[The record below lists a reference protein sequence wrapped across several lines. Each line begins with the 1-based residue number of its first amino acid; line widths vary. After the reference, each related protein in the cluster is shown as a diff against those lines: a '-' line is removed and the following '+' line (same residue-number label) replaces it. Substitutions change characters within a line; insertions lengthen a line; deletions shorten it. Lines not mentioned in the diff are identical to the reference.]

1 MISLKQFFCF
11 LILLFCGNY
20 FFAQLNLNHY
30 DISRVSQ
37 DDGLSQG
44 SNYFRFEDSK
54 GFMWITANDALNRYD
69 GSNVKV
75 YNLNYYF
82 KNYPNLQQGY
92 GFAEDNKNL
101 YIGSTRGLYQYDYE
115 KDEFILIEIFKNS
128 KTKTAIPIGFSQG
141 KIWCFNED
149 FELATYD
156 VASKK
161 IEKITQLPIEPLI
174 SMHVYGSEG
183 TTFFSKMP
191 FIDNKNNLWF
201 FSKTQIL
208 HYNTTT
214 KKSTFPLS
222 KDDTTIYS
230 SHFDNIKNN
239 LYIGTKNNLLI
250 YNLTDFSKKTI
261 TEIDGEKLNTVF
273 SIAQQKDILVLKLE
287 GKFIISNNQFSEKTI
302 IYENKRAYGFGF
314 DKIGRLWFCDDGFGQ
329 AIYNFN
335 GKILRSSEEN
345 RSEKFSIIKN
355 FGVNSISEFPNG
367 NILINNGLEH
377 LTKKSKFIKH
387 HIIQRFNH
395 YSIKVNFDPHRNG
408 NWVNID
414 NLSQY
419 ELKFLDDKNNLKSV
433 FKIENTNNSRF
444 QSMAVF
450 KEFPPMLS
458 FSNGIFWLNETAKNL
473 EKIKTLPDK
482 NGFYINKIS
491 GNRVAISY
499 LNGDMI
505 LAQINPDKSVK
516 VLQKILPGVQSF
528 YLQEDEKANQFW
540 VGTNEGVFLLDKN
553 FKILKKFDSNNGLAG
568 TYIYG
573 ILIDNDGNAWC
584 SHQRGLSSI
593 EKNSFRI
600 INYDKEDGIQHW
612 DFNNRAFLKTRDG
625 TLYFGGVNGFN
636 YFKPPLKIQSH
647 YQPEIYFDEILINN
661 KRIEAKNGFNSVE
674 KLALKNDENNINI
687 KVFIKDLEFGKQ
699 RKLYYRITNH
709 ENKWTLISA
718 KQSLIFNSLS
728 PNHYKIEFA
737 VYDKFS
743 NQFSAIKKLEIT
755 ISKAFYQTF
764 LFWILV
770 SGLFFGGIFALYGRW
785 RFLKQKEFYQH
796 ELDLDNQRNK
806 ITADLHD
813 DLGATLSSLQIN
825 SAIAQ
830 KLLDKD
836 LSQTRKILQKI
847 EAQAKHISENI
858 GDIIWSLKPGK
869 NEFMSLSTR
878 IINSANEILGHTEI
892 PFKIKVNPE
901 IDLEIKDF
909 TMRKN
914 MVLICKEALN
924 NIAKYSLA
932 TKVEVNLTKKNE
944 EYHLEIFDNG
954 IGFNPENKKGNGL
967 QNMKKRT
974 EEMHGKFEVS
984 TNPGTFI
991 KIIIPTI
998 RD

>member
-1 MISLKQFFCF
+1 MK
-11 LILLFCGNY
+11 
-20 FFAQLNLNHY
+20 
-30 DISRVSQ
+30 
-37 DDGLSQG
+37 
-44 SNYFRFEDSK
+44 
-54 GFMWITANDALNRYD
+54 
-69 GSNVKV
+69 
-75 YNLNYYF
+75 
-82 KNYPNLQQGY
+82 
-92 GFAEDNKNL
+92 
-101 YIGSTRGLYQYDYE
+101 
-115 KDEFILIEIFKNS
+115 
-128 KTKTAIPIGFSQG
+128 
-141 KIWCFNED
+141 
-149 FELATYD
+149 
-156 VASKK
+156 
-161 IEKITQLPIEPLI
+161 
-174 SMHVYGSEG
+174 
-183 TTFFSKMP
+183 
-191 FIDNKNNLWF
+191 
-201 FSKTQIL
+201 
-208 HYNTTT
+208 
-214 KKSTFPLS
+214 
-222 KDDTTIYS
+222 
-230 SHFDNIKNN
+230 
-239 LYIGTKNNLLI
+239 
-250 YNLTDFSKKTI
+250 
-261 TEIDGEKLNTVF
+261 
-273 SIAQQKDILVLKLE
+273 
-287 GKFIISNNQFSEKTI
+287 
-302 IYENKRAYGFGF
+302 
-314 DKIGRLWFCDDGFGQ
+314 
-329 AIYNFN
+329 
-335 GKILRSSEEN
+335 
-345 RSEKFSIIKN
+345 
-355 FGVNSISEFPNG
+355 
-367 NILINNGLEH
+367 
-377 LTKKSKFIKH
+377 
-387 HIIQRFNH
+387 
-395 YSIKVNFDPHRNG
+395 
-408 NWVNID
+408 
-414 NLSQY
+414 
-419 ELKFLDDKNNLKSV
+419 
-433 FKIENTNNSRF
+433 
-444 QSMAVF
+444 
-450 KEFPPMLS
+450 
-458 FSNGIFWLNETAKNL
+458 
-473 EKIKTLPDK
+473 
-482 NGFYINKIS
+482 
-491 GNRVAISY
+491 
-499 LNGDMI
+499 
-505 LAQINPDKSVK
+505 
-516 VLQKILPGVQSF
+516 
-528 YLQEDEKANQFW
+528 
-540 VGTNEGVFLLDKN
+540 
-553 FKILKKFDSNNGLAG
+553 
-568 TYIYG
+568 
-573 ILIDNDGNAWC
+573 
-584 SHQRGLSSI
+584 
-593 EKNSFRI
+593 KNSFRI

-699 RKLYYRITNH
+699 RTLYYRITNH

>member
-1 MISLKQFFCF
+1 MIYLKQYFCIF
-11 LILLFCGNY
+11 ILLICGNY
-20 FFAQLNLNHY
+20 FYAQLNLNNFN
-30 DISRVSQ
+30 ISYVSQ

-44 SNYFRFEDSK
+44 SNYFRFEDLK

-82 KNYPNLQQGY
+82 KNCPTLQQGY
-92 GFAEDNKNL
+92 GFSEDKNNL
-101 YIGSTRGLYQYDYE
+101 YVGSTRGLYQYDYL
-115 KDEFILIEIFKNS
+115 KDEFTLIEIFKNS

-156 VASKK
+156 VTSKK
-161 IEKITQLPIEPLI
+161 IEKIAKLPLEPLI
-174 SMHVYGSEG
+174 SLHVYGSEG
-183 TTFFSKMP
+183 TSLFSKMP
-191 FIDNKNNLWF
+191 FFDNENNLWF
-201 FSKTQIL
+201 FSRTQMIR
-208 HYNTTT
+208 YDTKT
-214 KKSTFPLS
+214 KKVSIPLS
-222 KDDTTIYS
+222 KSYEIIYS
-230 SHFDNIKNN
+230 SAFDKKKNI
-239 LYIGTKNNLLI
+239 LYLGTEKSLLI
-250 YNLTDFSKKTI
+250 YNLHDFSKKKV
-261 TEIDGEKLNTVF
+261 TEVGGEKLNFVHY
-273 SIAQQKDILVLKLE
+273 IAHYQDILVFKIE
-287 GKFIISNNQFSEKTI
+287 YKFLITKTDFSEKTI
-302 IYENKRAYGFGF
+302 ITDRKRAYGFGF
-314 DKIGRLWFCDDGFGQ
+314 DKIGRLWFCDDGYGQ
-329 AIYNFN
+329 AIYDFN

-345 RSEKFSIIKN
+345 RNDQFSIIKN
-355 FGVNSISEFPNG
+355 FGVNSIAEFPNG
-367 NILINNGLEH
+367 NTLINRDVEHIKKNG
-377 LTKKSKFIKH
+377 KFIKH
-387 HIIQRFNH
+387 DIINKPNH
-395 YSIKVNFDPHRNG
+395 YNLRTYFDPYRNG
-408 NWVNID
+408 NWVNVD
-414 NLSQY
+414 DLNQY

-433 FKIENTNNSRF
+433 FKLENTKNSRF
-444 QSMAVF
+444 QSMAIF
-450 KEFPPMLS
+450 KNFPPMLS
-458 FSNGIFWLNETAKNL
+458 FSNGIFWLNEKQNSI
-473 EKIKTLPDK
+473 EKIKNLPDK

-491 GNRVAISY
+491 GNRIAISY

-505 LAQINPDKSVK
+505 LARINPDQTVK
-516 VLQKILPGVQSF
+516 ILQKILPGVQSF
-528 YLQEDEKANQFW
+528 YLQEDEKSRQFW
-540 VGTNEGVFLLDKN
+540 VGTNEGVYLLDKN

-573 ILIDNDGNAWC
+573 ILIDDNGNAWC

-636 YFKPPLKIQSH
+636 YFKPPLKIQSR
-647 YQPEIYFDEILINN
+647 YQPEIYFDEIFINN
-661 KRIEAKNGFNSVE
+661 KRFEAKNGFNSVE
-674 KLALKNDENNINI
+674 KLNLKNDENNINI

-709 ENKWTLISA
+709 ENKWMLIPA
-718 KQSLIFNSLS
+718 KQPLIFNSLS
-728 PNHYKIEFA
+728 PNKYQIEFA

-743 NQFSAIKKLEIT
+743 NQFSPIKRLEIT
-755 ISKAFYQTF
+755 INKAFYQTF
-764 LFWILV
+764 LFWIVV

-830 KLLDKD
+830 KLLEKD
-836 LSQTRKILQKI
+836 PSQTQKILQKI

-892 PFKIKVNPE
+892 PFQINVNSE
-901 IDLEIKDF
+901 IDREIKDF

-924 NIAKYSLA
+924 NIAKYSQA
-932 TKVEVNLTKKNE
+932 TKVEVNLTKINDQ
-944 EYHLEIFDNG
+944 YILEISDNG

-967 QNMKKRT
+967 QNMKKRA
-974 EEMHGKFEVS
+974 EEMQGKFEISTVS
-984 TNPGTFI
+984 GTFI
-991 KIIIPTI
+991 KIVIPTI